1 MFSLKEITDCI
12 KNRNLEKALMLCDTY
27 ENEKNKSLILNL
39 RGVINLLKGNLDI
52 AEKSFLNAVR
62 VDPNFIDP
70 LKNLYLICLK
80 KKNYKDLLIYAQKL
94 IEIDRLENE
103 YNYQLAYAFEISNNL
118 SDAIKYYKKYLDKN
132 GKSKKQA
139 FNNIGCIYLKKNKPI
154 IAIDFFLQGLN
165 LGEDKIIINNTF
177 KCYVMLRDSVNSDL
191 YYDKA
196 QKIDKNYIEFK
207 HTKAKYLILK
217 NQITEAIEFL
227 EKNKDE
233 PRFLITLIV
242 LYFNLGK
249 NEEGKKLLIQSKD
262 KMKKDPEFYNF
273 IGLRLLC
280 EGNFKD
286 GWKFHENRYS
296 KKVDFFKNIK
306 EWTGEKIENKSIV
319 VFNEQGLG
327 DSIQFSKYII
337 SLCKIAKKVTFVVQE
352 NIKDLFKEELQNLTI
367 ETIESCKNKEF
378 DLKIALGSLIKF
390 FFEEKFKKSENLIQ
404 SNKDLDLK
412 WKNNISLDRLN
423 VGIAWSG
430 NFNGPN
436 EPYRSIPLEK
446 LRGLFSLDVNF
457 YCLQKEIWV
466 RDLDYF
472 KSLNLINC
480 GKYKLNEIA
489 SIIQNLDLII
499 SCDTSLLHLSAS
511 LNKETWGILSLHPD
525 WRWGEFNKINPY
537 SSLKIFKQKNFQD
550 WGEIE
555 ELIITELKRKID
567 TFKSSIKP

>member
-1 MFSLKEITDCI
+1 MVNLKEITDCI
-12 KNRNLEKALMLCDTY
+12 KNRDLEKALILCDTY

-52 AEKSFLNAVR
+52 AEKNFLNAVR
-62 VDPNFIDP
+62 IDPNFIDP
-70 LKNLYLICLK
+70 FKNLYLICLK

-94 IEIDRLENE
+94 IEIDKLENE

-118 SDAIKYYKKYLDKN
+118 NDSIKYYKKYLDKS
-132 GKSKKQA
+132 GKTKKQA
-139 FNNIGCIYLKKNKPI
+139 FNNIGCIYLKKNKPM

-273 IGLRLLC
+273 IGLRLLY

-286 GWKFHENRYS
+286 GWKFHDNRYS

-306 EWTGEKIENKSIV
+306 EWTGEKIENKNIV

-337 SLCKIAKKVTFVVQE
+337 SLCKIAKKVTFAVQE
-352 NIKDLFKEELQNLTI
+352 SVKDLFKEELQNLTI
-367 ETIESCKNKEF
+367 ETTESCKNKEF
-378 DLKIALGSLIKF
+378 DLKISLGSLIKF
-390 FFEEKFKKSENLIQ
+390 FFEEKFKKNENLIQ

-446 LRGLFSLDVNF
+446 LRRLFSLDVNF

-480 GKYKLNEIA
+480 GKYRLNEIA

-567 TFKSSIKP
+567 TFNSSIKP

>member
-1 MFSLKEITDCI
+1 MVNLKEITDCI
-12 KNRNLEKALMLCDTY
+12 KNRDLEKALILCDTY

-52 AEKSFLNAVR
+52 AEKNFLNAVR
-62 VDPNFIDP
+62 IDPNFIDP
-70 LKNLYLICLK
+70 FKNLYLICLK

-118 SDAIKYYKKYLDKN
+118 NDSIKYYKKYLDKS
-132 GKSKKQA
+132 GKTKKQA
-139 FNNIGCIYLKKNKPI
+139 FNNIGCIYLKKNKPM

-273 IGLRLLC
+273 IGLRLLY

-286 GWKFHENRYS
+286 GWKFHDNRYS

-306 EWTGEKIENKSIV
+306 EWTGEKIENKNIV

-337 SLCKIAKKVTFVVQE
+337 SLCKIAKKVTFAVQE
-352 NIKDLFKEELQNLTI
+352 SVKDLFKEELQNLTI
-367 ETIESCKNKEF
+367 ETTESCKNKEF
-378 DLKIALGSLIKF
+378 DLKISLGSLIKF
-390 FFEEKFKKSENLIQ
+390 FFEEKFKKNENLIQ

-446 LRGLFSLDVNF
+446 LRRLFSLDVNF

-567 TFKSSIKP
+567 TFNSSIKP

>member
-1 MFSLKEITDCI
+1 MVNLKEITDCI
-12 KNRNLEKALMLCDTY
+12 KNRDLEKALILCDTY

-39 RGVINLLKGNLDI
+39 RGVINLLKGNLNI
-52 AEKSFLNAVR
+52 AEKNFLNAVR
-62 VDPNFIDP
+62 IDPNFIDP
-70 LKNLYLICLK
+70 FKNLYLICLK

-118 SDAIKYYKKYLDKN
+118 SDAIKYYKKYLDKS

-139 FNNIGCIYLKKNKPI
+139 FNNIGCIYLKKNKPM

-273 IGLRLLC
+273 IGLRLLY

-286 GWKFHENRYS
+286 GWKFHDNRYS

-306 EWTGEKIENKSIV
+306 EWTGEKIENKNIV

-337 SLCKIAKKVTFVVQE
+337 SLCKIAKKVTFAVQE
-352 NIKDLFKEELQNLTI
+352 SVKDLFKEELQNLTI
-367 ETIESCKNKEF
+367 ETTESCKNKEF
-378 DLKIALGSLIKF
+378 DLKISLGSLIKF
-390 FFEEKFKKSENLIQ
+390 FFEEKFKKNENLIQ

-446 LRGLFSLDVNF
+446 LRRLFSLDVNF

-567 TFKSSIKP
+567 TFDSSIKP

>member
-1 MFSLKEITDCI
+1 MVNLKEITNCI
-12 KNRNLEKALMLCDTY
+12 KNRNLEKALILCDTY

-39 RGVINLLKGNLDI
+39 RGVINLLKGNLNI
-52 AEKSFLNAVR
+52 AEKNFLNAVR
-62 VDPNFIDP
+62 IDPNFIDP
-70 LKNLYLICLK
+70 FKNLYLICLK
-80 KKNYKDLLIYAQKL
+80 KKNYKDLIIYAQKL

-118 SDAIKYYKKYLDKN
+118 SDAIKYYKKYLDKS

-139 FNNIGCIYLKKNKPI
+139 FNNIGCIYLKKNKPM
-154 IAIDFFLQGLN
+154 IAIEFFLQGLN

-177 KCYVMLRDSVNSDL
+177 KCYVMLRDSINSDL

-273 IGLRLLC
+273 IGLRLLY

-286 GWKFHENRYS
+286 GWKFHDNRYS

-306 EWTGEKIENKSIV
+306 EWTGEKIENKNIV

-337 SLCKIAKKVTFVVQE
+337 SLCKIAKKVTFAVQE
-352 NIKDLFKEELQNLTI
+352 NVKDLFKEELQNLTI
-367 ETIESCKNKEF
+367 ETTESCKNKEF
-378 DLKIALGSLIKF
+378 DLKISLGSLIKF
-390 FFEEKFKKSENLIQ
+390 FFEEKFKKNENLIQ

-430 NFNGPN
+430 SFNGPN

-446 LRGLFSLDVNF
+446 LRRLFSLDVNF

-480 GKYKLNEIA
+480 GKYRLNEIA

-567 TFKSSIKP
+567 TFDSSIKP

>member
-1 MFSLKEITDCI
+1 MVNLKEITDCI
-12 KNRNLEKALMLCDTY
+12 KNRDLEKALILCDTY

-52 AEKSFLNAVR
+52 AEKNFLNAVR
-62 VDPNFIDP
+62 IDPNFIDP
-70 LKNLYLICLK
+70 FKNLYLICLK

-94 IEIDRLENE
+94 IEIDKLENE

-118 SDAIKYYKKYLDKN
+118 NDSIKYYKKYLDKS
-132 GKSKKQA
+132 GKTKKQA
-139 FNNIGCIYLKKNKPI
+139 FNNIGCIYLKKNKPM

-273 IGLRLLC
+273 IGLRLLY

-286 GWKFHENRYS
+286 GWKFHDNRYS

-306 EWTGEKIENKSIV
+306 EWTGEKIENKNIV

-337 SLCKIAKKVTFVVQE
+337 SLCKIAKKVTFAVQE
-352 NIKDLFKEELQNLTI
+352 SVKDLFKEELQNLTI
-367 ETIESCKNKEF
+367 ETTESCKNKEF
-378 DLKIALGSLIKF
+378 DLKISLGSLIKF
-390 FFEEKFKKSENLIQ
+390 FFEEKFKKNENLIQ

-446 LRGLFSLDVNF
+446 LRRLFSLDVNF

-567 TFKSSIKP
+567 TFNSSIKP

>member
-1 MFSLKEITDCI
+1 MVNLKEITDCI
-12 KNRNLEKALMLCDTY
+12 KNRDLEKALILCDTY

-52 AEKSFLNAVR
+52 AEKNFLNAVR
-62 VDPNFIDP
+62 IDPNFIDP
-70 LKNLYLICLK
+70 FKNLYLICLK

-94 IEIDRLENE
+94 IEIDKLENE

-118 SDAIKYYKKYLDKN
+118 NDSIKYYKKYLDKS
-132 GKSKKQA
+132 GKTKKQA
-139 FNNIGCIYLKKNKPI
+139 FNNIGCIYLKKNKPM

-273 IGLRLLC
+273 IGLRLLY

-286 GWKFHENRYS
+286 GWKFHDNRYS

-306 EWTGEKIENKSIV
+306 EWTGEKIENKNIV

-337 SLCKIAKKVTFVVQE
+337 SLCKIAKKVTFAVQE
-352 NIKDLFKEELQNLTI
+352 SVKDLFKEELQNLTI
-367 ETIESCKNKEF
+367 ETTESCKNKEF
-378 DLKIALGSLIKF
+378 DLKISLGSLIKF
-390 FFEEKFKKSENLIQ
+390 FFEEKFKKNENLIQ

-446 LRGLFSLDVNF
+446 LRRLFSLDVNF

-567 TFKSSIKP
+567 TFDSSIKP